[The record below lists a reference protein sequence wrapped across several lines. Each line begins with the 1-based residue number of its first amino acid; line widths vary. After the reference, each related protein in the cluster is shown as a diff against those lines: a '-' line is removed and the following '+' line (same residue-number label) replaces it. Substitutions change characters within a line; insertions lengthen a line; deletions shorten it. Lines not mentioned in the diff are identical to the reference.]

1 MKKIIIVAATAGLMS
16 LAACQ
21 PTANNTTVETN
32 TVEANAATYDMN
44 VTETTNVDTAM
55 PAGNVTATTSN
66 TTTTTATSNT
76 M

>member
-1 MKKIIIVAATAGLMS
+1 MKKILIVAATAGLMS

-32 TVEANAATYDMN
+32 TVEANTAIYDN
-44 VTETTNVDTAM
+44 VTETTNVDTAA
-55 PAGNVTATTSN
+55 PVETNA
-66 TTTTTATSNT
+66 TTTTTTTTNTSNT